1 MLPKRKL
8 IENYIVQIDKPFC
21 IKEICQIT
29 GVPYSTVSENV
40 LKFKRQGRII
50 VIYGSNTPR
59 FYRYVRN
66 SKASQRIEPL
76 SFTPQI
82 DKLRIIYDKI
92 GLFHRVADVVN
103 TLSFSETTV
112 WRYVKIL
119 LHDDC
124 IMKHRG
130 RYYLMVFKPSGKSF
144 DEYPR
149 MNKHFK
155 RPALIR
161 DLEQICRKG
170 DFEVPNIDNLTNVEI
185 IKLSESL
192 QIQTTILLI
201 NRREREN

>member
-21 IKEICQIT
+21 IREICQIT
-29 GVPYSTVSENV
+29 GVHYSTVSENV
-40 LKFKRQGRII
+40 LKFKKQGRIV
-50 VIYGSNTPR
+50 VINGSNTPR

-66 SKASQRIEPL
+66 SKAAQKTEPL

-124 IMKHRG
+124 IMK
-130 RYYLMVFKPSGKSF
+130 LKP
-144 DEYPR
+144 
-149 MNKHFK
+149 
-155 RPALIR
+155 
-161 DLEQICRKG
+161 
-170 DFEVPNIDNLTNVEI
+170 V
-185 IKLSESL
+185 
-192 QIQTTILLI
+192 
-201 NRREREN
+201 